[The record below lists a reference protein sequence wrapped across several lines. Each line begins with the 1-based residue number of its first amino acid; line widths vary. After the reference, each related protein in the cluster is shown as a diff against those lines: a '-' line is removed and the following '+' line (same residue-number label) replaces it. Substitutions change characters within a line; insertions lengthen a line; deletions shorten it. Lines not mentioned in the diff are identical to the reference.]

1 MFLLCWIPFF
11 TCNILTA
18 VALKT
23 GRDALMPTMTLFLL
37 TTWLGYVNSAMNPVI
52 YTLFNHE
59 FRKAFK
65 KLVRNSKEILR
76 NLSLDYFSLLLEK
89 LFTFSQRLLL
99 LLLLLMRM
107 LLLFMLQ
114 HFSLYCFFRSA
125 AAARTAVT
133 RRTCSRGAAAA
144 AARGGGERGPIGCE
158 ASSSSAKRIVLKIC
172 SRRTVVRLREICWFF
187 SR

>member
-65 KLVRNSKEILR
+65 KLVRNFKAILR
-76 NLSLDYFSLLLEK
+76 I
-89 LFTFSQRLLL
+89 
-99 LLLLLMRM
+99 
-107 LLLFMLQ
+107 LLFNLFSPLLQ
-114 HFSLYCFFRSA
+114 
-125 AAARTAVT
+125 
-133 RRTCSRGAAAA
+133 
-144 AARGGGERGPIGCE
+144 
-158 ASSSSAKRIVLKIC
+158 
-172 SRRTVVRLREICWFF
+172 
-187 SR
+187 